1 MSPPSDPNPAD
12 GVPADHELTVS
23 RVIDAPRRLV
33 FKAWTEP
40 EQIARWW
47 GPKGFT
53 TVEYTMDV
61 RPGGAYWLVMRS
73 PEGTDHRKR
82 GVYREIVVPERIV
95 FTFAWEDAGGRLG
108 HELLVTVTLEELGS
122 RTRLTLH
129 QTMFDSVEWRDSHV
143 IGWTSCFERF
153 AEYMTTAQESHHATP
168 DRIA

>member
-12 GVPADHELTVS
+12 GVTADHELTVS

-61 RPGGAYWLVMRS
+61 RPGGAYRLVMRS

-82 GVYREIVVPERIV
+82 GVYREIVAPERIV
-95 FTFAWEDAGGRLG
+95 FTFAWEDAGGRPG

-129 QTMFDSVEWRDSHV
+129 QTQFNSVEWRDSHV